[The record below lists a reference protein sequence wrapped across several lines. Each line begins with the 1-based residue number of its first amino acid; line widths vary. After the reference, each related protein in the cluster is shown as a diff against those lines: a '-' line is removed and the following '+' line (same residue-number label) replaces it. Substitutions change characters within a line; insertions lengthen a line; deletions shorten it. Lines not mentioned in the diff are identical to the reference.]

1 MYNEI
6 KKTIYSNMSLNI
18 NRTATPA
25 FAFIKTSN
33 PVIHIF
39 EMILFFL

>member
-6 KKTIYSNMSLNI
+6 KETIYTNMSLNI

-25 FAFIKTSN
+25 FAFIKASN

-39 EMILFFL
+39 EMILFFI